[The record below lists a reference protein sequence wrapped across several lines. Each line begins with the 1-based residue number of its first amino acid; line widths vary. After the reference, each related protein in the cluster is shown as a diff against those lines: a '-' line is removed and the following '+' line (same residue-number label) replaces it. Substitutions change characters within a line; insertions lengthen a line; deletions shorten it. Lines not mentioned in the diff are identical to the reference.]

1 MRQERRIFKD
11 CATNREE
18 KRDKK
23 GISVPYLSLFFTSR

>member
-23 GISVPYLSLFFTSR
+23 GISVPYLSLFFTRR